1 MPAHEKRVSRR
12 DKLLRNCIRFAV
24 LFSLIAWIVL
34 VLTVVAYA
42 GALVDLLRFLADLAQ
57 QNELT

>member
-1 MPAHEKRVSRR
+1 
-12 DKLLRNCIRFAV
+12 V

-57 QNELT
+57 QNEVT